1 MILVI
6 LNYKQNRL
14 FQVWGCGW
22 NLEKNDSLNSF
33 EKIRTLT
40 DLGLTSAQSKIYL
53 TLLKLGHTSIGKIAL
68 DSRVARPDTY
78 RVVSELQ
85 ELGIVEKIVASPT
98 EVKPLPIEDAINIL
112 MLRKTKEN
120 LEVSKRANKLVEI
133 VKKETKERNPTENSQ
148 FALIQGDAIDFEMQR
163 SMFESKKTV
172 CIIGSSRKILQGII
186 SHHQTFLN
194 ALKRKVTIQI
204 VTEEPHGFN
213 PPKKV
218 KVLQKFS
225 NFEWRH
231 LIDPQPFGL
240 KSMIAKKF
248 FSPLQKMSLLTRVQ
262 F

>member
-40 DLGLTSAQSKIYL
+40 DRGLTSAQSKIYL
-53 TLLKLGHTSIGKIAL
+53 TLLKMGHTSIGKIAL

-148 FALIQGDAIDFEMQR
+148 FALIQGDAIDFEMQGR
-163 SMFESKKTV
+163 
-172 CIIGSSRKILQGII
+172 CLR
-186 SHHQTFLN
+186 
-194 ALKRKVTIQI
+194 AKR
-204 VTEEPHGFN
+204 
-213 PPKKV
+213 
-218 KVLQKFS
+218 
-225 NFEWRH
+225 
-231 LIDPQPFGL
+231 PF
-240 KSMIAKKF
+240 A
-248 FSPLQKMSLLTRVQ
+248 
-262 F
+262 